1 MKTVCNLLVV
11 VPLLL
16 FTYGSATA
24 QNPAQQSDKKVVIT
38 KRTVDADGTETIET
52 ILKKGKAAENFD
64 VNTYLRENRAD
75 NVELDIQVL
84 DQSSEDDERRVV
96 VRSKPSG
103 RAWANDTDK
112 ATAATPAAA
121 GSNRGF
127 LGITPREGA
136 KKDAP
141 GVLVNVVKNSAAEK
155 AGLRDGD
162 VLLRLDNTELQKWDN
177 ISRFM
182 AQTKPDQA
190 VRVTYLRN
198 GKKNTANVVLG
209 VNKSMAWD
217 FNYKPEDVNVA
228 INTREKEACLGVYS
242 SEYVADNPN
251 GEYQEFKVNGARI
264 SDFTKESAAREAQL
278 QAGDVITS
286 INGVS
291 VNGHDQL
298 WEEIAKYQ
306 PGDKV
311 VIEFLRD
318 RQTRQVEASLKACRD
333 NANTVTMNKPGP
345 DGTDIQR
352 AFQLL
357 NWADEDREPLRD
369 RQIITIRR
377 STDGDASQINPTAE
391 QPANTLQ
398 LSGFRASPSP
408 TIGQMTVEF
417 RTAPQPVVV
426 LLLDKGG
433 RQLFREELNAFN
445 GEYRQR
451 FDLSDFA
458 KDAVIV
464 QVQQGDRV
472 FTEKVILP

>member
-1 MKTVCNLLVV
+1 MKTVRNLLVV

-16 FTYGSATA
+16 FTYGNATA

-52 ILKKGKAAENFD
+52 IIKKGKAAENFD

-75 NVELDIQVL
+75 NVELDIQML
-84 DQSSEDDERRVV
+84 DQSEDDERMVV

-103 RAWANDTDK
+103 RAWANESEK
-112 ATAATPAAA
+112 ALAAA
-121 GSNRGF
+121 GAAVESNRGF
-127 LGITPREGA
+127 LGITPRGGA
-136 KKDAP
+136 KKDAS
-141 GVLVNVVKNSAAEK
+141 GVLVNIVKNSAAEK

-162 VLLRLDNTELQKWDN
+162 VLLRLDNTELQEWDD

-182 AQTKPDQA
+182 AKTKPDQT
-190 VRVTYLRN
+190 VRATYLRN
-198 GKKNTANVVLG
+198 GKKSTANVVLG
-209 VNKSMAWD
+209 TQKSLAWD

-228 INTREKEACLGVYS
+228 INTREKDACLGVYS
-242 SEYVADNPN
+242 SEYAVDNLN
-251 GEYQEFKVNGARI
+251 GEYQELKVNGARI
-264 SDFTKESAAREAQL
+264 SDFTKASAAREAQL
-278 QAGDVITS
+278 QTGDVITS

-318 RQTRQVEASLKACRD
+318 RQTRQVEVALKACRD
-333 NANTVTMNKPGP
+333 NANTVIMNKPGP

-357 NWADEDREPLRD
+357 NWADEDREPLRE

-377 STDGDASQINPTAE
+377 SAEGDAPQINPTAE

-417 RTAPQPVVV
+417 RTDPQPIVV
-426 LLLDKGG
+426 LLLDKDG

-472 FTEKVILP
+472 FTEKVVLP